1 VVVQHQLSTG
11 KSLKEQSKIKEGI
24 ESPLFSVVQNKDM
37 DKNLEISIVVPVY
50 NEESLVEEL
59 CSRLKSV
66 ADTLNRSYEILI
78 VDDGS
83 DDGSFEKLKRISEA
97 DKIFRLVRLTRNF
110 GQQSA
115 VLAGFR
121 ISRGEIVVQLD
132 SDLQNPP
139 EEIPKLLAALTDDID
154 LVTTAHK
161 KRQDDLVRVMGSKFL
176 RGFGQILFGHAVK
189 LNLSSFR
196 VMRRSVIE
204 KIEACKDRSRYMAV
218 LMSWMGLPSVEVEV
232 EHHARKKGETKY
244 SLLTL
249 VKLSWDLVT
258 GYSNFPLRLVTYM
271 GLFGAFIGF
280 LMMAF
285 LLYQR
290 IANGILIEG
299 FVVLSAVFAFFSGV
313 QLLSIGFLGEYLGRV
328 HSQIQDRPDYIV
340 EKVIE

>member
-1 VVVQHQLSTG
+1 
-11 KSLKEQSKIKEGI
+11 
-24 ESPLFSVVQNKDM
+24 M
-37 DKNLEISIVVPVY
+37 DKKPKISIVVPVY

-59 CSRLKSV
+59 VSRLKSV
-66 ADTLNRSYEILI
+66 CDGLNRSYEIVI

-83 DDGSFEKLKRISEA
+83 DDGSFEKLKRIKETDEA
-97 DKIFRLVRLTRNF
+97 LRLIRLTRNF

-121 ISRGEIVVQLD
+121 MSQGDIVVQLD

-139 EEIPKLLAALTDDID
+139 EEIPKLLTALTDDID
-154 LVTTAHK
+154 LVTTVHK
-161 KRQDDLVRVMGSKFL
+161 KRQDGLLRVIGSKFL
-176 RGFGQILFGHAVK
+176 RGFGQMLFGESVK

-196 VMRRSVIE
+196 AMRRSVID
-204 KIEACKDRSRYMAV
+204 KIETCRDRSRYMAV
-218 LMSWMGLPSVEVEV
+218 LMSWMGLPSVEIEV

-244 SLLTL
+244 SFLTL
-249 VKLSWDLVT
+249 FKLSWDLVT
-258 GYSNFPLRLVTYM
+258 GYSSFPLRLVTYM
-271 GLFGAFIGF
+271 GLFGAFMGF

-299 FVVLSAVFAFFSGV
+299 FVVLSAVFAFFAGV

-328 HSQIQDRPDYIV
+328 HSQIQGRPDYIV
-340 EKVIE
+340 EKVMD

>member
-1 VVVQHQLSTG
+1 MERIET
-11 KSLKEQSKIKEGI
+11 SL
-24 ESPLFSVVQNKDM
+24 LSVVQNKGM
-37 DKNLEISIVVPVY
+37 DESPEVSIVVPLY

-59 CSRLKSV
+59 CSRLNFV
-66 ADTLNRSYEILI
+66 ANNLNRSCEILI

-83 DDGSFEKLKRISEA
+83 DDGSFEKLKRISESEK
-97 DKIFRLVRLTRNF
+97 KIRLVRLTRNF

-115 VLAGFR
+115 MLAGFR

-139 EEIPKLLAALTDDID
+139 EEIPKLLSALTDNID
-154 LVTTAHK
+154 LVTTIHK
-161 KRQDDLVRVMGSKFL
+161 QRQDGLIRVMGSKFL
-176 RGFGQILFGHAVK
+176 RIFGQMLFGGSVK

-204 KIEACKDRSRYMAV
+204 KIEACQDRSRYMAV

-232 EHHARKKGETKY
+232 EHHARKKGTTKY
-244 SLLTL
+244 SIITL
-249 VKLSWDLVT
+249 IKLSWDLVT
-258 GYSNFPLRLVTYM
+258 GYSNLPLRLVTYM

-280 LMMAF
+280 LMMIF

-299 FVVLSAVFAFFSGV
+299 FVVLSAVFAFFSGI
-313 QLLSIGFLGEYLGRV
+313 QLLSIGFLGEYLGRI
-328 HSQIQDRPDYIV
+328 HFQIQDRPDYIV

>member
-1 VVVQHQLSTG
+1 M
-11 KSLKEQSKIKEGI
+11 ERI
-24 ESPLFSVVQNKDM
+24 ESPLLSVVPNKDM
-37 DKNLEISIVVPVY
+37 DKNPEISIVVPVY
-50 NEESLVEEL
+50 NEESLVDEL
-59 CSRLKSV
+59 CLRLKSV

-83 DDGSFEKLKRISEA
+83 DDGSFEKLKRICVT

-115 VLAGFR
+115 MLAGFR

-139 EEIPKLLAALTDDID
+139 EEIPKLLAALTEDVD
-154 LVTTAHK
+154 LVTTVHK
-161 KRQDDLVRVMGSKFL
+161 KRQDGLLRVMGSKFL
-176 RGFGQILFGHAVK
+176 RGFGQMLFGHAVK

-218 LMSWMGLPSVEVEV
+218 LMSWMGLPSVEIEV
-232 EHHARKKGETKY
+232 EHHARKKGKTKY

-249 VKLSWDLVT
+249 MKLSWDLVT

-299 FVVLSAVFAFFSGV
+299 FVVLSALFAFFAGV

>member
-1 VVVQHQLSTG
+1 
-11 KSLKEQSKIKEGI
+11 
-24 ESPLFSVVQNKDM
+24 M
-37 DKNLEISIVVPVY
+37 DKKPEISIVVPVY

-59 CSRLKSV
+59 VSRLKSV
-66 ADTLNRSYEILI
+66 CDGLSRSYEIVI

-83 DDGSFEKLKRISEA
+83 DDGSFEKLKRIKETDEA
-97 DKIFRLVRLTRNF
+97 LRLVRLTRNF

-121 ISRGEIVVQLD
+121 MSQGDIVVQLD

-139 EEIPKLLAALTDDID
+139 EEIPKLLTALTDDID
-154 LVTTAHK
+154 LVTTVHK
-161 KRQDDLVRVMGSKFL
+161 KRQDGLLRVIGSKFL
-176 RGFGQILFGHAVK
+176 RGFGQMLFGESVK

-196 VMRRSVIE
+196 VMRRSVID
-204 KIEACKDRSRYMAV
+204 KIETCRDRSRYMAV
-218 LMSWMGLPSVEVEV
+218 LMSWMGLPSVEIEV

-244 SLLTL
+244 SFLTL
-249 VKLSWDLVT
+249 FKLSWDLVT
-258 GYSNFPLRLVTYM
+258 GYSSFPLRLVTYM
-271 GLFGAFIGF
+271 GLFGAFMGF

-299 FVVLSAVFAFFSGV
+299 FVVLSAVFAFFAGV

-328 HSQIQDRPDYIV
+328 HSQIQGRPDYIV
-340 EKVIE
+340 EKVVD